1 MNITQLLRKVGF
13 WWLLLAPLTDV
24 AILFFGVP
32 VATYWHLAYHDNHDT
47 GLMLTKVTILAIAT
61 IPAVLL
67 DAALQSLL
75 DRVQQK
81 GNANVSVH

>member
-1 MNITQLLRKVGF
+1 LLRRVGF
-13 WWLLLAPLTDV
+13 WWLLLAPLTDIAV
-24 AILFFGVP
+24 LLFGVP

-47 GLMLTKVTILAIAT
+47 GLMLTKATIIAIAI

-67 DAALQSLL
+67 DLALQALL

-81 GNANVSVH
+81 GNAHVSNVSVQ